1 MSEST
6 FKRYLLRS
14 DTECHGI
21 KSYGPFYPGKTVDL
35 YNGTQIVIT
44 SEMTVV
50 GSIEIVGSYEKVF
63 CSIDGD
69 ECLNCASYGDWKY
82 NSSLKKWVCVKRCQ
96 NCVPVKA

>member
-1 MSEST
+1 MEPSMVCRGDTCSGIRT
-6 FKRYLLRS
+6 NGPYKKYQLVVLFNGYRVVISNTDLL
-14 DTECHGI
+14 
-21 KSYGPFYPGKTVDL
+21 VD
-35 YNGTQIVIT
+35 
-44 SEMTVV
+44 
-50 GSIEIVGSYEKVF
+50 SIENVGSYEPVF